1 MGGNNSPAQ
10 DTYSQNKQAAVSR
23 EVYDYWKTNFQPG
36 EQQLIAEMKDPTL
49 VTGTVAKAK
58 STMGLSLDAANAA
71 QTREAG
77 RYGISMTP
85 DRVKAITRGNNLSR
99 GLATVAGANN
109 ARRAVDDYKTNV
121 INGVGSLGRQTAG
134 NAMQGFN
141 TVAGM
146 EAQRNQTN
154 RANAA
159 ANDAAMQGA
168 VGTAF
173 GIGASMMM

>member
-1 MGGNNSPAQ
+1 MSGGAPQQ
-10 DTYSQNKQAAVSR
+10 DTYAQNKQAAVSR
-23 EVYDYWKTNFQPG
+23 EMYDYWRGNFQSG
-36 EQQLIAEMKDPTL
+36 EQQLITEMNDPAL

-58 STMGLSLDAANAA
+58 SVMGMSLDASDAA

-85 DRVKAITRGNNLSR
+85 DRVKSTTRGNDLTR
-99 GLATVAGANN
+99 GLATVAGANT
-109 ARRAVDDYKTNV
+109 ARRGVDKYKTDV

-134 NAMQGFN
+134 DAMQGFN
-141 TVAGM
+141 TVASM
-146 EAQRNQTN
+146 ESSRNQTN

-168 VGTAF
+168 AGTMF
-173 GIGASMMM
+173 GAGAAMMV